1 MSDYTVAV
9 KYAMLFFMITMLIEW
24 VASRIMKVKVYNTL
38 DTISS
43 VSSGM
48 TNNIKSILK
57 LSVVVISYQWMYD
70 HLSMFEIESSW
81 WVYIIAFIGID
92 FANYWTHRWNHE
104 YNILWN
110 RHIIHH
116 SSEEY
121 NLACALRQSISS
133 IVQIYFFLYIPLAL
147 IGIPTKVI
155 TILLP
160 LHLFAQFWYHTKL
173 IKHMGFLEKIIVTP
187 SHHRVHHAINSI
199 YIDKNYAS
207 IFIFWD
213 FMFGTFQKELA
224 SEPPVYGMLKPARTW
239 NPILINFTHA
249 LQLCKDAFRT
259 KNFID
264 KFKIW
269 FMPTGWRPSDVEKL
283 YPIGIIKHPY
293 DYVKYNPK
301 KNKFINFW
309 SSIQLLIHLG
319 MQFHIIYLINIL
331 GEGEVNIDDVFSGY
345 QILIFYGLF
354 FTFSIWSFTLL
365 MDQSSHAVLLEIL
378 KNLMGFMIIF
388 SFPEALNI
396 YSGVNI
402 PKMIIICYLIISQ
415 LVTIAFYFK
424 IKKDE
429 KSTTLETSS

>member
-1 MSDYTVAV
+1 M
-9 KYAMLFFMITMLIEW
+9 
-24 VASRIMKVKVYNTL
+24 
-38 DTISS
+38 
-43 VSSGM
+43 
-48 TNNIKSILK
+48 
-57 LSVVVISYQWMYD
+57 
-70 HLSMFEIESSW
+70 
-81 WVYIIAFIGID
+81 
-92 FANYWTHRWNHE
+92 
-104 YNILWN
+104 
-110 RHIIHH
+110 
-116 SSEEY
+116 
-121 NLACALRQSISS
+121 
-133 IVQIYFFLYIPLAL
+133 YIPLAV

-173 IKHMGFLEKIIVTP
+173 IKHLGFLEKIIVTP

-249 LQLCKDAFRT
+249 LQLFKDAFRT

-283 YPIGIIKHPY
+283 YPIGIIKKPY
-293 DYVKYNPK
+293 DYEKYNPK
-301 KNKFINFW
+301 KNRFINFW
-309 SSIQLLIHLG
+309 SCIQLLIHLG

-331 GEGEVNIDDVFSGY
+331 GEGEVNIDEVFSGY

-354 FTFSIWSFTLL
+354 FTFSIWSFTSL
-365 MDQSSHAVLLEIL
+365 MDQSSHALLLEIL

-388 SFPEALNI
+388 SFPEALKI
-396 YSGVNI
+396 YSGVSI